1 MAKAGGSPRC
11 CPVLC
16 GLRDRC
22 IAAMLATRKRRDTKA
37 ELNRR
42 NQACEVLIDTGIRV
56 ARKWLA
62 EPKPRRRLDEH
73 QGSAPC
79 IPVWKTG
86 VYLSTLMLGEMQSRA
101 GIAPASA
108 VLQNAA

>member
-1 MAKAGGSPRC
+1 LQPE
-11 CPVLC
+11 
-16 GLRDRC
+16 RD
-22 IAAMLATRKRRDTKA
+22 AKA

-62 EPKPRRRLDEH
+62 ELKLEERRLDEH

-79 IPVWKTG
+79 IPVW
-86 VYLSTLMLGEMQSRA
+86 
-101 GIAPASA
+101 PAIRSSEPE
-108 VLQNAA
+108 